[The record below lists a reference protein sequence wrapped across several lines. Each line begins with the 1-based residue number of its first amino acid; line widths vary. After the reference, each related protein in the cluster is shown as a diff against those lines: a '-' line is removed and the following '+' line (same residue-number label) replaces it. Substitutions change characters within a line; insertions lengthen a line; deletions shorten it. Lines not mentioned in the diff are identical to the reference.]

1 MSEVRVETTR
11 GIRTVT
17 LADVEN
23 RNALG
28 AGQWNVLEELLMAMA
43 AAASMVHADRCRPLQ
58 RVGLDQLEPAMLNPQ
73 LGGPR
78 IFDVF

>member
-28 AGQWNVLEELLMAMA
+28 AGLINGLHGAIEEANSNPRPYKLRKWNFKVN
-43 AAASMVHADRCRPLQ
+43 S
-58 RVGLDQLEPAMLNPQ
+58 
-73 LGGPR
+73 
-78 IFDVF
+78 